1 MKIIFLVGIGG
12 ASGSILRYL
21 VYIFTARYFY
31 FVYPVQTLFVNIF
44 GCLLMGIFI
53 ELLNS
58 KLNINNEFKYF
69 FLVGVLGGFT
79 TFSAFSAD
87 FFNIMNKN
95 SFLEAFLY
103 LFISV
108 FFSILAFFIGIY
120 FTKGIL

>member
-1 MKIIFLVGIGG
+1 MKIIFLVGVGG

-21 VYIFTARYFY
+21 VYIFTSRYLF
-31 FVYPVQTLFVNIF
+31 FVYPIQTLFVNIF

-58 KLNINNEFKYF
+58 KLNNNDFKYF

-87 FFNIMNKN
+87 FFNLINKN
-95 SFLEAFLY
+95 GFLEAFLY
-103 LFISV
+103 LFVSV

-120 FTKGIL
+120 VTKAIL